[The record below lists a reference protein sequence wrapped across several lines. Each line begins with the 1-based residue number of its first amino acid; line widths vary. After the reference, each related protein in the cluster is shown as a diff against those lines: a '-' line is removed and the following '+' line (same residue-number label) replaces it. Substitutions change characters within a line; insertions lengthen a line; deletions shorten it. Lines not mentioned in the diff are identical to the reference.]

1 MQESTRKSESIM
13 LMNVISMLAV
23 VYLHSNNC
31 FWTFSTDRCWKSANI
46 IEAGLYFAV
55 PCFFM
60 ITGANLL
67 DYRQRYDTKTF
78 LIKRAKKTVFPY
90 IFWSFIGIGFNIC
103 MHNLQWNN
111 VTIKY
116 VIAGLVNGGSIVTT
130 YWFFMPLYAAYLAI
144 PLFSAGEG
152 KTKIGICIYKC
163 CRFFVECINSFC
175 SEVYRLGSL

>member
-23 VYLHSNNC
+23 VYLHANDC
-31 FWTFSTDRCWKSANI
+31 FWTFSTDRYWKSANI

-78 LIKRAKKTVFPY
+78 LIKRAKKTVLPY

-116 VIAGLVNGGSIVTT
+116 VITGLVNGGSIVTT

-144 PLFSAGEG
+144 PLFSA
-152 KTKIGICIYKC
+152 
-163 CRFFVECINSFC
+163 VEK
-175 SEVYRLGSL
+175 

>member
-23 VYLHSNNC
+23 VYLHANDC
-31 FWTFSTDRCWKSANI
+31 FWTFSTDRYWKSANI

-78 LIKRAKKTVFPY
+78 LIKRAKKTVLPY

-116 VIAGLVNGGSIVTT
+116 VITGLVNGNPFILS
-130 YWFFMPLYAAYLAI
+130 
-144 PLFSAGEG
+144 SGEG

-175 SEVYRLGSL
+175 GEVYRLGSL